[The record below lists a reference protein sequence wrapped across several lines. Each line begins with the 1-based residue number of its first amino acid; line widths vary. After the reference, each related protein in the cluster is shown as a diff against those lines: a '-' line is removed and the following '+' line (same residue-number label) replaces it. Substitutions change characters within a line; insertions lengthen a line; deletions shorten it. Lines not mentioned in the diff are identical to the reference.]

1 MKQKVI
7 DVSDLSPKQIAMIEE
22 IIDNFKSI
30 SQQNNLSQ
38 DIKKPETKEN
48 SLNLAERIKNRVSSL
63 ENVELPQITR
73 EKMRNNSLRDIHSTP
88 R

>member
-63 ENVELPQITR
+63 ENVEIPQITR
-73 EKMRNNSLRDIHSTP
+73 DKMRNPPQFD
-88 R
+88 

>member
-22 IIDNFKSI
+22 IIDNFRSI

-38 DIKKPETKEN
+38 DIKKPENKEN
-48 SLNLAERIKNRVSSL
+48 SLNLAESIKKRVSSL
-63 ENVELPQITR
+63 ENV
-73 EKMRNNSLRDIHSTP
+73 
-88 R
+88 